1 MIYINFQPFSIY
13 KSPCFATKVPVL
25 QQIIT
30 ASTSLELITWFT
42 DFKEDVL
49 QLKYSLQWSKKAES
63 ISYPLLI

>member
-30 ASTSLELITWFT
+30 ASTSLELIT
-42 DFKEDVL
+42 
-49 QLKYSLQWSKKAES
+49 
-63 ISYPLLI
+63 